1 MLRNPDYLMIFKNSP
16 FLVILFTLVFYQ
28 VNWAQTTPISA
39 QNIIKNVILKTKN
52 NNQSFE
58 TLAYTKLIVTANP
71 DLVEGKIDSI
81 YKTKKGKKT
90 LVRIDSSDYNFKK
103 KVTKQHLYQTEKLSR
118 LYHQKDKNKERV
130 LATKM
135 AGFQEPVYEYFAL
148 HLQPFT
154 AYESKFTLAEKDFAS
169 PFTEAGLRQ
178 YDYTFEK
185 TTELNDRPITVIS
198 FKPKSGKKNNMLTG
212 KLYIDSEKYSV
223 AKMQLQSVGIINA
236 NSVHDYLFDEQ
247 VGNWFPSKSTL
258 TIKKGKSKNP
268 VKILGETITFEGNN
282 PLFISENKKNA
293 SDFVEI
299 RLKTKYYALK
309 TDHLQPLR
317 SKGISVEISERAIVK
332 KENLWY
338 AHLNDTI
345 DLRSNPTYVSV
356 DSLVEAKRIENKI
369 RIGRKIIKGYY
380 PVSFFDFD
388 LRYLFK
394 YNNYEGI
401 RVGLGGVTNEKLSK
415 YYKIEGYGAYGVK
428 DGFFKGML
436 SNSVKLNKK
445 TETWLGFS
453 YKDDVSEIANTGFEI
468 DKKTFKIYDPRPF
481 NISTFYNHETWRG
494 FLETKFLPKT
504 ESIFQI
510 TQSLIEPKF
519 NYQFSDDN
527 QLYTNFRTT
536 LFTASIQWNPFSKYM
551 QTPNGKVEIEKR
563 YPKFTFQFSKSIP
576 NLWKNNFDFG
586 KVDFR
591 IDLQKKFNSNHKL
604 LFLAKAQYAFGDVPL
619 THLYNHSP
627 NNLTKEK
634 ILQRITFAGQDGFET
649 MYFNEFFSNKFIFF
663 QAEQQF
669 PKLEISRQ
677 VKPVFSLVSR
687 YGIGNLDHKE
697 KHLNIAFKTLEKG
710 YAESGFELNQI
721 FKGIGFSAFY
731 RYGPNQLPNFED
743 NIAIKLSLQ
752 INLGFNN

>member
-1 MLRNPDYLMIFKNSP
+1 MSFNNKTFWL
-16 FLVILFTLVFYQ
+16 ILFTLVSYQ
-28 VNWAQTTPISA
+28 ASWAQDITVSA
-39 QNIIKNVILKTKN
+39 QNCIKNVIIKAKD
-52 NNQSFE
+52 NNQGFE
-58 TLAYTKLIVTANP
+58 TLGYSKLIITANP
-71 DLVEGKIDSI
+71 DLVEGKTDSI
-81 YKTKKGKKT
+81 FKIKREKKT

-103 KVTKQHLYQTEKLSR
+103 RISKQHLYQTEKLSR
-118 LYHQKDKNKERV
+118 FYHQKNKNKEQV

-135 AGFQEPVYEYFAL
+135 AGFKEPVYEYFAL
-148 HLQPFT
+148 QLQPFSP
-154 AYESKFTLAEKDFAS
+154 YETKFTLAEKDFTS
-169 PFTEAGLRQ
+169 PVTNSGLYL

-185 TTELNDRPITVIS
+185 DIQLNGRKVLIIS
-198 FKPKSGKKNNMLTG
+198 FKPKSVKKNNMLTG
-212 KLYIDSEKYSV
+212 KLFIDAEKFSI
-223 AKMQLQSVGIINA
+223 AKMQLQSIGIINVS
-236 NSVHDYLFDEQ
+236 SVHEFSFDEQ
-247 VGNWFPSKSTL
+247 AANWFPSKSTL

-282 PLFISENKKNA
+282 PLFITENKKNA
-293 SDFVEI
+293 SDFIEI

-309 TDHLQPLR
+309 TENLRPLKTR
-317 SKGISVEISERAIVK
+317 GISVEISERAIAK

-401 RVGLGGVTNEKLSK
+401 RIGLGGVTNEKLSK
-415 YYKIEGYGAYGVK
+415 YYKIETYGAYGTK

-445 TETWLGFS
+445 TETWLGLS

-468 DKKTFKIYDPRPF
+468 DKKAFKIYDPRPF

-494 FLETKFLPKT
+494 FIETKFIPKT
-504 ESIFQI
+504 ESVFQI
-510 TQSLIEPKF
+510 TQSFIEPKF
-519 NYQFSDDN
+519 NYHFLNDN

-563 YPKFTFQFSKSIP
+563 YPKFTFQLSKSIP
-576 NLWKNNFDFG
+576 NLWRNDFDFG
-586 KVDFR
+586 KLDFR
-591 IDLQKKFNSNHKL
+591 LDYHKKFNSNHKL

-627 NNLTKEK
+627 NNLTKDK
-634 ILQRITFAGQDGFET
+634 LIQRLTFAGHESFET
-649 MYFNEFFSNKFIFF
+649 MYFNEFFSNRLAFF
-663 QAEQQF
+663 QLEHQF

-677 VKPVFSLVSR
+677 IKPIFSLVSR
-687 YGIGNLDHKE
+687 YGIGSLDHRE
-697 KHLNIAFKTLEKG
+697 KHLNIPFKTLEKG
-710 YAESGFELNQI
+710 FMESGFELNQI
-721 FKGIGFSAFY
+721 FKGIGFNAFY
-731 RYGPNQLPNFED
+731 RYGPNQLPRFED
-743 NIAIKLSLQ
+743 NLAIKLSVQ
-752 INLGFNN
+752 INLGFND